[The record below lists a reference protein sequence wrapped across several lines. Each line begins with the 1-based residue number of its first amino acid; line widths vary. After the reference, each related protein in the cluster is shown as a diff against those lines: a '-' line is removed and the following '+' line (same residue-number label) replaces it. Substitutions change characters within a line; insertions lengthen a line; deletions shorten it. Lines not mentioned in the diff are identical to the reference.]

1 MNVDLLAGI
10 LIGAAL
16 VAAWRGLRA
25 WQAERTAPRI
35 REFDTQI
42 VAWPGCRAAWEQ
54 GEKTS

>member
-1 MNVDLLAGI
+1 MSADLLVGI

-16 VAAWRGLRA
+16 VAVWGGLRT
-25 WQAERTAPRI
+25 WQAERATRRI

-54 GEKTS
+54 GEKMP